1 MKNTGK
7 INSKRHK
14 LEVSCLDTTDKK
26 GGNAWHI
33 YTVCQLWNSKQPT
46 YVKQFGST
54 VDLKVPFKMLLIL
67 EIIFFSLKMR
77 RI

>member
-46 YVKQFGST
+46 YVEQFGSRCR
-54 VDLKVPFKMLLIL
+54 LKCY
-67 EIIFFSLKMR
+67 
-77 RI
+77 